1 MAKFKIQVPAEV
13 HNRLELDA
21 EDVGISMAKEVLP
34 EYHEFVMH
42 LMKEMPTVAD
52 EMHHACT
59 GIAGEAGELLDL
71 SKKVW
76 ANNKPLNI
84 AHLIEELGDLR
95 FYYQALLNM
104 LDITDDEV
112 VAQNVLKLRK
122 RYADGKY
129 SDAQAHAQ
137 ADKAPG
143 IERKFFGQPEPI
155 EPIEREV
162 VGSLPASAILE
173 AIAKGGPQS
182 SDAPMDPIV
191 IHLPGFT
198 VTVEKTK

>member
-1 MAKFKIQVPAEV
+1 MAKYKLPVPPEV
-13 HNRLELDA
+13 HAAAEREADCIDA
-21 EDVGISMAKEVLP
+21 DMASERLP
-34 EYHEFVMH
+34 EYHEFVNN

-52 EMHHACT
+52 ELHHACT

-76 ANNKPLNI
+76 ANNKPLDI
-84 AHLIEELGDLR
+84 KHLIEELGDLR

-104 LDITDDEV
+104 LDMTDEEIR
-112 VAQNVLKLRK
+112 ASNVTKLRK

-143 IERKFFGQPEPI
+143 ADRKFMGNPANILRDAITKAGGEVDNASFKSAA
-155 EPIEREV
+155 RELEKDFPDV
-162 VGSLPASAILE
+162 YGS
-173 AIAKGGPQS
+173 QS
-182 SDAPMDPIV
+182 
-191 IHLPGFT
+191 
-198 VTVEKTK
+198 